1 MPLCVSSA
9 HLCVPLL
16 TMITI
21 IGIDCA
27 TQPQKTGLAVGT
39 WDGTAVFLHTV
50 TLGHKKEPLAHILA
64 NWLPA
69 DQPTLLAIDA
79 PLGWTADLGD
89 QLANHQAGQPLSLPP
104 NTLFRRE
111 TDRHIWQRTGK
122 LPLDVG
128 ADRIAR
134 TAHAALTL
142 LEELGQLTQQA
153 ISLAWQPTSLSQLNA
168 IEVYPA
174 GTLKVLFDP
183 TRVPS
188 YKGNDGENG
197 RSAILH
203 HLKQHVTLPPDSQLL
218 LKNDDALD
226 AALCVLA
233 GADFLRG
240 LAKPPANMAQA
251 KKEGWIWVRT
261 QREQANE

>member
-1 MPLCVSSA
+1 
-9 HLCVPLL
+9 
-16 TMITI
+16 MITI

-39 WDGTAVFLHTV
+39 WNGTAVSLHTL
-50 TLGHKKEPLAHILA
+50 TLGQKKQSLAQTIA

-69 DQPTLLAIDA
+69 HTPTLLAIDA
-79 PLGWTADLGD
+79 PLGWPADLGH
-89 QLANHQAGQPLSLPP
+89 QLANHNAGDPLPVPP

-111 TDRHIWQRTGK
+111 TDRRIWQRTGK

-142 LEELGQLTQQA
+142 LADLRQITQEP
-153 ISLAWQPTSLSQLNA
+153 IPLAWQPQPAQNLSA

-174 GTLKVLFDP
+174 GTLKMMFDP
-183 TRVPS
+183 MRVPR
-188 YKGNDGENG
+188 YKGKDGENG
-197 RSAILH
+197 RSVILH
-203 HLKQHVTLPPDSQLL
+203 QLKQHVTLPTNTQLL
-218 LKNDDALD
+218 LKNDDVLD

-240 LAKPPANMAQA
+240 GAGPPANIDQA

-261 QREQANE
+261 KSEQTDE

>member
-1 MPLCVSSA
+1 MPLCGSSA
-9 HLCVPLL
+9 HLCVPLF

-39 WDGTAVFLHTV
+39 WDGTAVSLHTV
-50 TLGHKKEPLAHILA
+50 TLGQKHQPLAQTIA
-64 NWLPA
+64 NWLPDDEPA
-69 DQPTLLAIDA
+69 LLAIDA
-79 PLGWTADLGD
+79 PLGWPADLGR
-89 QLANHQAGQPLSLPP
+89 LLVNHNAGDPLLVPP

-111 TDRHIWQRTGK
+111 TDRRIWQRTGK

-134 TAHAALTL
+134 TAHAALAL
-142 LEELGQLTQQA
+142 LADLRQLTQEP
-153 ISLAWQPTSLSQLNA
+153 IPLAWQPQLEHKVSA

-174 GTLKVLFDP
+174 GTLKMLLAP
-183 TRVPS
+183 MRVPS
-188 YKGNDGENG
+188 YKGKDGGNG
-197 RSAILH
+197 RFAILN
-203 HLKQHVTLPPDSQLL
+203 HLKQHVTLPPDTNLL

-233 GADFLRG
+233 GADFLSG
-240 LAKPPANMAQA
+240 QAEAPADLKQAQ
-251 KKEGWIWVRT
+251 KEGWIWVRT
-261 QREQANE
+261 KRE

>member
-1 MPLCVSSA
+1 
-9 HLCVPLL
+9 
-16 TMITI
+16 MITI

-27 TQPQKTGLAVGT
+27 TQSQKTGLAVGA
-39 WDGTAVFLHTV
+39 WDGTAVSLHTI
-50 TLGHKKEPLAHILA
+50 TLGLKNPSLAHTITS
-64 NWLPA
+64 WLPS

-79 PLGWTADLGD
+79 PLGWPADLGN
-89 QLANHQAGQPLSLPP
+89 QLATHRAGDPLSVPP

-142 LEELGQLTQQA
+142 LVELRQLTKQA
-153 ISLAWQPTSLSQLNA
+153 IPLAWQPTNLSQLSA

-188 YKGNDGENG
+188 YKGTDGENG

-240 LAKPPANMAQA
+240 LAKPPANLKQA